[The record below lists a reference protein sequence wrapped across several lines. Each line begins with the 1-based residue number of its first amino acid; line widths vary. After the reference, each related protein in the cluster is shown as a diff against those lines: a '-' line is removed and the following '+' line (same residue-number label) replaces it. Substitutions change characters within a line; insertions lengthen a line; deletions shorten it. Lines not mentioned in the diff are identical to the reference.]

1 MVNILIMALVL
12 VNVKEDIA
20 DLDFNKIRQLVV
32 ADASVYVQ
40 LENGIIVNA
49 NAYDLF
55 VDKLK
60 HLSLFLAEKA
70 DNFSF
75 LLIIKSLFI
84 LPIYLYFNETKI
96 I

>member
-1 MVNILIMALVL
+1 MALVL

-32 ADASVYVQ
+32 VDVSVYVQ

-60 HLSLFLAEKA
+60 HL
-70 DNFSF
+70 
-75 LLIIKSLFI
+75 
-84 LPIYLYFNETKI
+84 YF
-96 I
+96 